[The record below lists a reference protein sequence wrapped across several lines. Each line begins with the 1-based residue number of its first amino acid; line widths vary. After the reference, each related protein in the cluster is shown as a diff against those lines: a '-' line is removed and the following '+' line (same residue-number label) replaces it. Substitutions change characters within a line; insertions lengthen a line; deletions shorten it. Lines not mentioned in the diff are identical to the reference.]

1 VPGRGSYGPGG
12 KWIYTRAKHLRS
24 KNPEMDESQ
33 SFAIATQQAHKV
45 GKSPK
50 GFRTPEGVATAKAKM
65 TGPVKEYRKTAG
77 AEEAMAKRLKTLI
90 SLRDKG
96 YTSERENKEIP
107 WLRDQLGEGGRVKE
121 AMLAGFF
128 DELEKAA
135 SLAAAARFGVGVLL
149 GSLLWN
155 SMGSE
160 EKQDLKERAQEAT
173 GERKMPPIIIAPG
186 KSPTTAM
193 REMAKA
199 DPYLPQVESQLG
211 RLRDFFPKDLREEMG
226 R

>member
-1 VPGRGSYGPGG
+1 
-12 KWIYTRAKHLRS
+12 
-24 KNPEMDESQ
+24 
-33 SFAIATQQAHKV
+33 
-45 GKSPK
+45 
-50 GFRTPEGVATAKAKM
+50 
-65 TGPVKEYRKTAG
+65 
-77 AEEAMAKRLKTLI
+77 
-90 SLRDKG
+90 LRDKG
-96 YTSERENKEIP
+96 YTSERENREIP

-193 REMAKA
+193 REMTKA

-211 RLRDFFPKDLREEMG
+211 RLRDFFPRDLREEMG